1 MSENLFVSQVSSNS
15 QKEKIEAKF
24 QNRYDLLFAEKK
36 FSEIK
41 DDSMNNELSLRKTF
55 REEIFIQKRL
65 KQRMIEQNGNSSP
78 KKIIN
83 KLTISQELYNECNL
97 MNVNI
102 QQLKDILIYFNSD
115 NIEQKYKGLVGIR
128 KILCLQNPPTQ
139 LLLEMNILPSL
150 IQLLDNT
157 PIEFQYESLWCLI
170 NISVVENNGQK
181 IKYLGGI
188 DKIISKLDSSMNEIK
203 DLALWNIEN
212 LCYESPKIVIY
223 FIQKKLLNKLITLLS
238 VNNNINLVVRSI
250 SIVRTLIK
258 SCNKKNVDNI
268 NYINDLKRV
277 INIVS
282 RIIMANRY
290 QPEKKE
296 IRDLYYDSL
305 YIFSY
310 LTDNS
315 VKCRDALLTSGVLHY
330 IIELIK
336 IFNEQDDL
344 FLILG
349 GLKIIGNIII
359 GNANQTQKVLDCNI
373 YDILKVLM
381 FRENKRIKKEA
392 NWIVS
397 NIAAGTEK
405 NIIDLIDNGFFPLL
419 CQIFQKEEKEIKAEA
434 IWTLCNFSQIKNNDY
449 IKILIEQGL
458 LLIVCECLKS
468 EESKEIAISLE
479 ALNNLLEYGQR
490 ISFDGNNIIALEI
503 EKIGMINALE
513 NLQYHP
519 NEIIY
524 EKTLNT
530 IEKYFL
536 TE

>member
-1 MSENLFVSQVSSNS
+1 
-15 QKEKIEAKF
+15 
-24 QNRYDLLFAEKK
+24 
-36 FSEIK
+36 
-41 DDSMNNELSLRKTF
+41 MNNELSLRKTF

-188 DKIISKLDSSMNEIK
+188 DKIISKLDSSMDEIK

-282 RIIMANRY
+282 RIIMANKY

-381 FRENKRIKKEA
+381 FHKNKRIKKEA